1 MNTKQIRI
9 WIWRAFLILGF
20 ILLLYDL
27 IYQDP
32 LTIYNSI
39 PEFKPIVYITVL
51 LVSLVVN
58 LVVFISLYISEKD
71 WENVENF
78 MGGYDII
85 VSIIG
90 FFQRI
95 LVDLSIGIVS
105 TVYFSLGAILY
116 VFYKRIQKK
125 DIPKDQLRNGLILI
139 AVIISV
145 GFLLYFLAILGI
157 LV

>member
-32 LTIYNSI
+32 LIYYNSI

-105 TVYFSLGAILY
+105 TGFFGVGALLYSL
-116 VFYKRIQKK
+116 YKNIQKK

-145 GFLLYFLAILGI
+145 GILLYFLAISGI
-157 LV
+157 LG